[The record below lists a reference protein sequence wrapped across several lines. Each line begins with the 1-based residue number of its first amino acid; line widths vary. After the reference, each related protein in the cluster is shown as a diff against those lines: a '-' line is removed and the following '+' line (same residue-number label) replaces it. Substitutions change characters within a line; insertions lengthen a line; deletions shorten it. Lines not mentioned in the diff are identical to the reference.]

1 MIDQQRLKN
10 QIKGYSGNRYSQLS
24 QDVFVLTLTKFL
36 KNGYFVEFGASD
48 GITINNTFLLEKEY
62 QWQGLCLEP
71 IPNQY
76 EKLIKN
82 RKCHCDNRVIY
93 EKSNNKVSFQ
103 INQNSIDESKI
114 VIEEKNNNDVIE
126 VETVTLED
134 ALREYNA
141 PKVIDYLSMDT
152 EGTEYSIIKSFDF
165 SKYDIKI
172 ITIEHN
178 YIENNRKNIYDY
190 LTKLGYIRILEKKSK
205 HDDWYIKSD
214 VIDYYQ

>member
-1 MIDQQRLKN
+1 MIDQRKLKN

-24 QDVFVLTLTKFL
+24 QDVFVLILTKFL

-48 GITINNTFLLEKEY
+48 GITINNTFLLEHEY

-71 IPNQY
+71 IPSQY
-76 EKLIKN
+76 KKLIEN
-82 RKCHCDNRVIY
+82 RKCHCDRRVIY
-93 EKSNNKVSFQ
+93 EKSNDKVSFQ
-103 INQNSIDESKI
+103 INQNCIDLSKI
-114 VIEEKNNNDVIE
+114 VTEEKNKNNVIE
-126 VETVTLED
+126 VETITLED
-134 ALREYNA
+134 ALKEYNS

-178 YIENNRKNIYDY
+178 YIENNRKNIYDH

-205 HDDWYIKSD
+205 HDDWYIKPD
-214 VIDYYQ
+214 VVDYY